1 MMKTSQVISLIA
13 SLIVLAV
20 AVFLIIVGIKAGV
33 DHTSFIDAWNA
44 IFGNVANT
52 TATPV
57 DTGATTP
64 VETPATGA

>member
-13 SLIVLAV
+13 SLIVLAM

-44 IFGNVANT
+44 IFNT
-52 TATPV
+52 TAVPV
-57 DTGATTP
+57 DGGTTAP
-64 VETPATGA
+64 VETPASAPTE